1 MTELD
6 ASSGHAEDHSASKIG
21 LVGRQLPF
29 LAILALAIGGVAYTN
44 ISQRPLVGYWEFLAI
59 AMGIV
64 CVVTQWSELEDKQA
78 RFRLMWTQALHWLA
92 VLVTMNI
99 MLLSGVQQLLPTLAT
114 SLVLLMLLAL
124 GTFLAGVHLL
134 SLQIGFLGVALALAV
149 PAISWVKQSALF
161 LILAVVFLVG
171 LAMAFWS
178 YWSDAHPADT
188 DRSRR
193 AAFPDRVKA
202 NPNGA
207 PMIKGEEWS

>member
-21 LVGRQLPF
+21 VVGRQLPF

-124 GTFLAGVHLL
+124 GTFLAGVHLR

-161 LILAVVFLVG
+161 LILAVVFFVG

-178 YWSDAHPADT
+178 YWGDTHPAEPRAPDGRIS
-188 DRSRR
+188 RS
-193 AAFPDRVKA
+193 
-202 NPNGA
+202 G
-207 PMIKGEEWS
+207 KGHDGREPQ

>member
-124 GTFLAGVHLL
+124 GTFLAGVHLR

-161 LILAVVFLVG
+161 LILAVVFFVG
-171 LAMAFWS
+171 LAVAFWS
-178 YWSDAHPADT
+178 YWGDAHPAASERKT
-188 DRSRR
+188 
-193 AAFPDRVKA
+193 AAFPDHAKA
-202 NPNGA
+202 MTGGSPND
-207 PMIKGEEWS
+207 